1 MLHKKVKKKVFLTNA
16 QKFELCLYANN
27 NKRTRAQYAN
37 WVEQKWG
44 VRVDE
49 TTITRILQNKDKRLS
64 TEVIHPEQKRHR
76 PVTFPE
82 HELALKEFVLCYQH
96 RAILSD
102 AILIEKAKLLASG
115 LGIPENVLQFSSGWL
130 QALPLLRE
138 KCANYPLER
147 IYNMD
152 ETGLFYRLEPDRT
165 LATKHLH
172 GRKKN
177 KERLSV
183 ALCSNADGS
192 HKLNPLIIRKFAN
205 LRCFKNINIH
215 FDHQVAQKH
224 GGQRVLLLLDN
235 CTSHKLEG
243 LTLSHVDVHFLP
255 PNTTQRFNQW
265 ILESSYLLKNTII
278 TIIFGNWILEQIEA
292 GEFIQDLKM
301 DVLQA
306 IQYIIKSWNEVT
318 AETIY
323 NCWNH
328 TGILPDTE
336 FLDNIED
343 DDSIFNEI
351 SEILETLNL
360 PNSMDAE
367 EFLNIPEEN
376 IVYEI
381 PEDNQIITELVEM
394 FKKKSDENTD
404 DLDEMDDSTEVVP
417 VSIKVALKS
426 LKKLHTFL
434 LQQEDTN
441 EYIKLINTIEKFIKR
456 KQTQTT
462 IYQYFN

>member
-1 MLHKKVKKKVFLTNA
+1 M
-16 QKFELCLYANN
+16 
-27 NKRTRAQYAN
+27 
-37 WVEQKWG
+37 G
-44 VRVDE
+44 
-49 TTITRILQNKDKRLS
+49 I
-64 TEVIHPEQKRHR
+64 IHPEQKRHR

-82 HELALKEFVLCYQH
+82 LELALKEFVLCYQH
-96 RAILSD
+96 QAILSD

-130 QALPLLRE
+130 QGFKKRNGIRQQKLQGEAASADQTAITEALPLLRE

-165 LATKHLH
+165 LATKRLH

-177 KERLSV
+177 KERLSYRN
-183 ALCSNADGS
+183 NAKAWMITTLFQEWIQD
-192 HKLNPLIIRKFAN
+192 
-205 LRCFKNINIH
+205 

-255 PNTTQRFNQW
+255 PNTTSKIQPMD
-265 ILESSYLLKNTII
+265 SGII
-278 TIIFGNWILEQIEA
+278 MSFKKHYRHHHICWILEQIEA

-328 TGILPDTE
+328 TGILPDIE

-394 FKKKSDENTD
+394 FKKN
-404 DLDEMDDSTEVVP
+404 LMR
-417 VSIKVALKS
+417 ILM
-426 LKKLHTFL
+426 
-434 LQQEDTN
+434 
-441 EYIKLINTIEKFIKR
+441 I
-456 KQTQTT
+456 
-462 IYQYFN
+462 

>member
-1 MLHKKVKKKVFLTNA
+1 M
-16 QKFELCLYANN
+16 
-27 NKRTRAQYAN
+27 
-37 WVEQKWG
+37 G
-44 VRVDE
+44 
-49 TTITRILQNKDKRLS
+49 I
-64 TEVIHPEQKRHR
+64 IHPEQKWHR

-82 HELALKEFVLCYQH
+82 LELALKEFVLCYQH

-130 QALPLLRE
+130 QGFKKRNGICQQKLQGEAASADQTAITEALPLLRE

-152 ETGLFYRLEPDRT
+152 ETGLFYQLEPDRT
-165 LATKHLH
+165 LATKRLH

-183 ALCSNADGS
+183 ALYSNADGS
-192 HKLNPLIIRKFAN
+192 HKLNPLIIGKFAN
-205 LRCFKNINIH
+205 PRCFKNINIRNLPMKYQNNAKAWMITTLFQEWIQD

-224 GGQRVLLLLDN
+224 GGQRVLLLFDN

-243 LTLSHVDVHFLP
+243 LTLSHVDVYFLP
-255 PNTTQRFNQW
+255 PNTTSKIQ
-265 ILESSYLLKNTII
+265 LMDSGII
-278 TIIFGNWILEQIEA
+278 MSFKKHYRHHHICWILEQIEA

-328 TGILPDTE
+328 TRILPDTE

-351 SEILETLNL
+351 SEIFETLNL

-441 EYIKLINTIEKFIKR
+441 EYIKLIDTIEKFIKR

>member
-1 MLHKKVKKKVFLTNA
+1 MLHKKVKKKVFLTDA
-16 QKFELCLYANN
+16 QKYELCLYANN
-27 NKRTRAQYAN
+27 NKKTRAQYAD
-37 WVEQKWG
+37 W
-44 VRVDE
+44 
-49 TTITRILQNKDKRLS
+49 
-64 TEVIHPEQKRHR
+64 
-76 PVTFPE
+76 
-82 HELALKEFVLCYQH
+82 H

-115 LGIPENVLQFSSGWL
+115 LEIPENVLQFSSGWL

-152 ETGLFYRLEPDRT
+152 ETGLFYRRLEPDRT
-165 LATKHLH
+165 LATKRLH
-172 GRKKN
+172 GCKKN

-192 HKLNPLIIRKFAN
+192 HKLNPLIIGKFAN
-205 LRCFKNINIH
+205 PRCFKNINIRNLPIKYRNNAKAWMITTLFQEWIQD

-255 PNTTQRFNQW
+255 PNTTSKIQPMD
-265 ILESSYLLKNTII
+265 SGII
-278 TIIFGNWILEQIEA
+278 MSFKKHYRHHHICWILEQIEA

-328 TGILPDTE
+328 TGILLDTE

-351 SEILETLNL
+351 SEILETLNF

-394 FKKKSDENTD
+394 FKKN
-404 DLDEMDDSTEVVP
+404 LM
-417 VSIKVALKS
+417 SILM
-426 LKKLHTFL
+426 
-434 LQQEDTN
+434 
-441 EYIKLINTIEKFIKR
+441 I
-456 KQTQTT
+456 
-462 IYQYFN
+462 

>member
-1 MLHKKVKKKVFLTNA
+1 MKYRNNA
-16 QKFELCLYANN
+16 KA
-27 NKRTRAQYAN
+27 
-37 WVEQKWG
+37 WMI
-44 VRVDE
+44 
-49 TTITRILQNKDKRLS
+49 TTFFQEWIQD
-64 TEVIHPEQKRHR
+64 
-76 PVTFPE
+76 
-82 HELALKEFVLCYQH
+82 
-96 RAILSD
+96 
-102 AILIEKAKLLASG
+102 
-115 LGIPENVLQFSSGWL
+115 
-130 QALPLLRE
+130 
-138 KCANYPLER
+138 
-147 IYNMD
+147 
-152 ETGLFYRLEPDRT
+152 
-165 LATKHLH
+165 
-172 GRKKN
+172 
-177 KERLSV
+177 
-183 ALCSNADGS
+183 
-192 HKLNPLIIRKFAN
+192 
-205 LRCFKNINIH
+205 

-255 PNTTQRFNQW
+255 PNTTSKIQPMD
-265 ILESSYLLKNTII
+265 SGII
-278 TIIFGNWILEQIEA
+278 MSFKKHYRHHHICWILEQIEA

-351 SEILETLNL
+351 FEILETLNL

-367 EFLNIPEEN
+367 EFLNIPKEN

-381 PEDNQIITELVEM
+381 PKDNQIITELVEM

-441 EYIKLINTIEKFIKR
+441 KRAPSSYENESKIQITEFKCNNATEEICNKVKDTILIAGKIISKTFILKSPIFLSVNYTNLCIVQPDLYAAQLVREILLLDDDGLSQYYSQSLVKQYQFKKHPEFALIDIITI
-456 KQTQTT
+456 
-462 IYQYFN
+462 FNSIVNWHFPSDSDIPIQPK